1 MQFNLANILVFLGLA
16 VGFLVMTLTIGRIL
30 RPHKTGATDKGTYE
44 CGEKPITQAWFN
56 FNPRFYIVALV
67 FLIFDVEIAFTYPV
81 AAVFRRWVDEG
92 AGAFAFVELFVF
104 MAILLL
110 GLAYVWRK
118 GDLEW
123 IRKVVSE
130 DEAAKMAA
138 QDRAP
143 PGQPS
148 AAAETKKAA

>member
-16 VGFLVMTLTIGRIL
+16 LGFLVMTLTIGRIL
-30 RPHKTGATDKGTYE
+30 RPHKTGATDKGIYE
-44 CGEKPITQAWFN
+44 CGEKPISQAWFN

-81 AAVFRRWVDEG
+81 AAVFRRWVADG
-92 AGAFAFVELFVF
+92 AGAFAFGELLLF
-104 MAILLL
+104 MLILLL

-123 IRKVVSE
+123 LRKVVTE
-130 DEAAKMAA
+130 EEAARMSARA
-138 QDRAP
+138 GAP
-143 PGQPS
+143 PAAP
-148 AAAETKKAA
+148 AAETKKAA